1 MITISIIKKVIMM
14 SYSEQLLDSIEKQDF
29 SQEKVLLKKALDED
43 EPEVLASLAENL
55 MGLGFTDLAK
65 DVYRSLI
72 ARFPKED
79 LFKIYLAEILLN
91 DGKDDDGLS
100 LLYDIPE
107 DSPSYL
113 DSLLVQA
120 DYYQTNGLLETAYS
134 KLKKAAKIAPDED
147 VVKFGLAELD
157 YLSGR
162 YEQALDLYRD
172 LLKRQSTFSEINL
185 NDRLFQTL
193 AKLGRYEEASEVI
206 DQHGGDILDIDSKY
220 QAALIMLAVGKNDQ
234 AIKYLDEVIDQSPD
248 YVNAYR
254 LLATAYENKNDD
266 DQTLRSAQAGIA
278 YNELDPVLYSKS
290 ASAAVRLNDFSTAE
304 DLLQKGLKF
313 LPEDID
319 LLLQLSNVYL
329 QEGKYEENLQLFK
342 EVDEDNLDPQAH
354 WNLALSYQALEQDDQ
369 AKSEFLLAYP
379 EFQNNADF
387 LKQMIRFFNTE
398 ANSQQVVKELLTHYL
413 KLEPEDTEMQELN
426 NDLLDN

>member
-1 MITISIIKKVIMM
+1 M

-185 NDRLFQTL
+185 NDRRFQTL

-398 ANSQQVVKELLTHYL
+398 ANSQQVVKELLRRYL

-426 NDLLDN
+426 NNLLDS

>member
-134 KLKKAAKIAPDED
+134 KLRKAAKIAPDED

-278 YNELDPVLYSKS
+278 YNELDPVLYSKG
-290 ASAAVRLNDFSTAE
+290 ASAAIRLNDFATAE
-304 DLLQKGLKF
+304 NLLQKGLKF

-342 EVDEDNLDPQAH
+342 DVDEDDLDPQAH
-354 WNLALSYQALEQDDQ
+354 WNLALSYQALDQNEQ

-398 ANSQQVVKELLTHYL
+398 ANSQQVVKELLTRYL

>member
-65 DVYRSLI
+65 DIYRSLI

-134 KLKKAAKIAPDED
+134 KLEKAAKIAPDED

-193 AKLGRYEEASEVI
+193 AKLGRYEEAGEVI

-278 YNELDPVLYSKS
+278 YNELDPVLYSKG
-290 ASAAVRLNDFSTAE
+290 ASAAVRLNDFATAE
-304 DLLQKGLKF
+304 NLLLKGLKF

-342 EVDEDNLDPQAH
+342 EIDEDDLDPQAH
-354 WNLALSYQALEQDDQ
+354 WNLALSYQALEQNEQ

-398 ANSQQVVKELLTHYL
+398 ANSQQVVKELLMRYL

-426 NDLLDN
+426 NDLLDS

>member
-1 MITISIIKKVIMM
+1 MM

-134 KLKKAAKIAPDED
+134 KLRKAAKIAPDED

-278 YNELDPVLYSKS
+278 YNELDPVLYSKG
-290 ASAAVRLNDFSTAE
+290 ASAAVRLNDFATAE
-304 DLLQKGLKF
+304 NLLQKGLKF

-342 EVDEDNLDPQAH
+342 DVDEDDLDPQAH
-354 WNLALSYQALEQDDQ
+354 WNLALSYQALDQNEQ

-398 ANSQQVVKELLTHYL
+398 ANSQQVVKELLTRYL

-426 NDLLDN
+426 NNLLDS